1 MFAKLYARAEE
12 NAAGGKSYD
21 VKVLM
26 GRRDDPLL
34 VLYARQL
41 IEQIRFGVTTMLASV
56 QIGLS

>member
-1 MFAKLYARAEE
+1 LYHFFLFCQLYASAEE
-12 NAAGGKSYD
+12 VSEGKKSYD

-41 IEQIRFGVTTMLASV
+41 IEHVR
-56 QIGLS
+56 